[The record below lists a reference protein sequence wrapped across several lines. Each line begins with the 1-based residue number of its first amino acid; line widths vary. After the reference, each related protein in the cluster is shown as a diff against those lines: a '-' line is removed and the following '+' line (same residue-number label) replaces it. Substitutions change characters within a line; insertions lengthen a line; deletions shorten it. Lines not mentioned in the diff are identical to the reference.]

1 MTQPGGFSPGLA
13 ARLRLEDGSRVFLKA
28 VSEAVN
34 PDSHHMHRREGRIVA
49 ALPSTAPVPR
59 LRWAYDQ
66 RGWVALCFDD
76 VDGRHPSMPWTE
88 HDLSLVVDALKRLSE
103 DLTPSPIEVEVT
115 AADALIHEIHGWRRA
130 LDRGET
136 NMDPWCLRNLERL
149 ASLEAKAPAASRG
162 NTLLQFDA
170 RADNILIAGERVY
183 IVDWPH
189 ARIGAA
195 WIEWLAMAPSVA
207 MQGGPPPEDFM
218 ARFEMS
224 QAEKEDVDA
233 VLCSIAGYF
242 TVRALDPPPPGIP
255 TVRAFQAAQGVV
267 AVAWLRRR
275 LGWR

>member
-1 MTQPGGFSPGLA
+1 
-13 ARLRLEDGSRVFLKA
+13 
-28 VSEAVN
+28 
-34 PDSHHMHRREGRIVA
+34 
-49 ALPSTAPVPR
+49 
-59 LRWAYDQ
+59 
-66 RGWVALCFDD
+66 
-76 VDGRHPSMPWTE
+76 
-88 HDLSLVVDALKRLSE
+88 VDALKRLSE

-162 NTLLQFDA
+162 NTMLQFDA